1 MRRSCLLWTT
11 TFVITTFVLASAP
24 AHDGPVG
31 PAGSSGDWMRRVQQS
46 VSAAEYR
53 FSPAPDGG
61 FLAPN
66 RAHGL
71 RIKADARG
79 VQVTPR
85 AEDRPTW
92 ALDLHLQAVGRQGAM
107 VAADAPSVRS
117 DGNRVE
123 VRREVLGLTEWYVND
138 RNGLEQ
144 GFTIDARPAGGGK
157 ESPLVLQ
164 VGYDGAVTARQDGAG
179 AVLFATGDDRPVVRY
194 AGLTVSDA
202 AQRPVDAALELVPG
216 AVRLVVQDAGHPY
229 PLIVDPT
236 MVTPSWVALGDQYNE
251 NFGISVAGTG
261 DVNGD
266 GFADLI
272 IGAPQFDNG
281 FVFDQGR
288 AFVFLGSAAGPSSTP
303 AWTAD
308 GGQAGA
314 WFGYSVASAGDV
326 NRDGYADVIIGA
338 RLFDNGQT
346 DEGRAFVYLG
356 SASGLGLTPA
366 WTAEI
371 DQASAM
377 FGSSVA
383 SAGDVNGDGYSDVIV
398 GAPGFDS
405 TVNVDE
411 GRAFVYLGSATGLST
426 APYWSAGSNLFS
438 SAYGASVAA
447 AGDVNGDGFG
457 DIIVGAP
464 LFDNAGFPD
473 EGRVF
478 VYAGPLFDP
487 HSPGT
492 TNPIWTA
499 DSNKTQAKLGY
510 SVAGAGDV
518 NGDGFADVL
527 VGAPGW
533 GSGQVMAYYGS
544 STGPSV
550 APSFTAK
557 INKNPAE
564 FGSSVAGIGDING
577 DGISDIAIGAP
588 RVDSMTAS
596 AVGTVRVY
604 YGGRMGLANS
614 PAFSIAESQANAL
627 FGGSVA
633 AAGDV
638 NKDGVADFIVG
649 AVGLDNAPAGAPIAG
664 GAELFLG
671 FRTRKTML
679 SPMLHGIRFP
689 D

>member
-11 TFVITTFVLASAP
+11 LLLTTLVLAGAP
-24 AHDGPVG
+24 AHDGPGG
-31 PAGSSGDWMRRVQQS
+31 PAGSPGDWMIRVQQGI
-46 VSAAEYR
+46 SAAEYL

-71 RIKADARG
+71 RVKADARG
-79 VQVTPR
+79 VQITPR
-85 AEDRPTW
+85 AEDRPSW
-92 ALDLHLQAVGRQGAM
+92 ALDLRLQAVGRAGAM
-107 VAADAPSVRS
+107 VAVDAPSVRAG
-117 DGNRVE
+117 GNRVE
-123 VRREVLGLTEWYVND
+123 VHREVLGLTEWYVND

-144 GFTIDARPAGGGK
+144 GFTIDARPAGVGQG
-157 ESPLVLQ
+157 SPLVLQ
-164 VGYDGAVTARQDGAG
+164 VGYEGAVKARQDGPD

-202 AQRPVDAALELVPG
+202 AHRPVDASLELVPG
-216 AVRLVVQDAGHPY
+216 AVRLIVQDAGHPY

-236 MVTPSWVALGDQYNE
+236 MVTPSWVVIGDQYNE
-251 NFGISVAGTG
+251 SFGISVAGTG

-266 GFADLI
+266 GYADLI
-272 IGAPQFDNG
+272 IGAPQFDSG

-288 AFVFLGSAAGPSSTP
+288 AFVYLGSATGPSSTP

-346 DEGRAFVYLG
+346 DEGRAYVYLG
-356 SASGLGLTPA
+356 SAFGLGTTPA
-366 WTAEI
+366 WTAEV
-371 DQASAM
+371 DQSGAM

-383 SAGDVNGDGYSDVIV
+383 SAGDVNGDGYADVIV
-398 GAPGFDS
+398 GAPGFDT
-405 TVNVDE
+405 TVNIDE

-426 APYWSAGSNLFS
+426 APFWSAGSNLFS

-447 AGDVNGDGFG
+447 AGDVNGDGLG

-464 LFDNAGFPD
+464 LYDNAGFPD

-478 VYAGPLFDP
+478 VYVGPLFDP

-518 NGDGFADVL
+518 NGDGFGDVL

-533 GSGQVMAYYGS
+533 GSGQVLAFYGS
-544 STGPSV
+544 PTGPSV
-550 APSFTAK
+550 APSFSAK

-588 RVDSMTAS
+588 RVDAS
-596 AVGTVRVY
+596 GASGAGSVRVF
-604 YGGRMGLANS
+604 YGGRMGLGQA
-614 PAFSIAESQANAL
+614 PAFTIGENQTNSL

-633 AAGDV
+633 GAGDV

-649 AVGLDNAPAGAPIAG
+649 AVGLDNAPAGAANAG